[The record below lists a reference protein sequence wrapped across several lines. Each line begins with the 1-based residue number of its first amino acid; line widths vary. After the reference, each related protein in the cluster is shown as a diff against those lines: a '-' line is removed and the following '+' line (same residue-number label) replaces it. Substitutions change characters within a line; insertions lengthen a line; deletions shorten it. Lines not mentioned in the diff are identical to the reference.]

1 MFTAKPRFCCIFLSL
16 VEAMMPTIQP
26 TKTKTEPITKIIS
39 SLGRYNLLP
48 QLQREIMIDDAIS
61 SVKCTPQEL
70 ETAYQ
75 EIMKTTQISSN
86 QELTNSCQQN
96 GIAKEQVIAS
106 INRKLKI
113 DKFKE
118 VTWGEE
124 VSPYFISHKKKL
136 DKIVYSKIAHKD
148 EAVATEIF
156 FRIMEKEKS
165 FAQLALEYPQ
175 TPEANLNRIYD
186 PIQVCSMDSKIA
198 PLLLKI
204 QPGEVLP
211 PINCNNLFVVMR
223 FEKII
228 PAVLDEGM
236 RCRLLNELFENWLQ
250 ERCNNE
256 HYRKLMLQQLSSWIA

>member
-1 MFTAKPRFCCIFLSL
+1 MMPSIQQTKPRI
-16 VEAMMPTIQP
+16 
-26 TKTKTEPITKIIS
+26 EPVTKIIS
-39 SLGRYNLLP
+39 SLGKYNLLP

-61 SVKCTPQEL
+61 SIGCTPQEL

-75 EIMKTTQISSN
+75 K
-86 QELTNSCQQN
+86 
-96 GIAKEQVIAS
+96 VIATMEATNDQQLS
-106 INRKLKI
+106 KDFPQSYNAKKQIHASVTRKLKI
-113 DKFKE
+113 EKFKQ

-124 VSPYFISHKKKL
+124 VSSYFISRKKNL
-136 DKIVYSKIAHKD
+136 DKIVYSKIAHED

-165 FAQLALEYPQ
+165 FTQLALEYPQ
-175 TPEANLNRIYD
+175 TPEADVNRIYD
-186 PIQVCSMDSKIA
+186 PIKVCSTDSKIA

-228 PAVLDEGM
+228 PAVLDEEM
-236 RCRLLNELFENWLQ
+236 RCRLLDELFENWLQ
-250 ERCNNE
+250 ERCNNQ
-256 HYRKLMLQQLSSWIA
+256 HYRKLMLQRLSSWVA